1 VSRRRPGRRRWVA
14 TGLVVLVAAAGASAW
29 LVARGDDTSAAQPLA
44 TTRATRATLTQ
55 TVDASF
61 ALAKDGTSTL
71 ATPAQG
77 TVTSV
82 SLTEGKAVKALTKL
96 VGIDGKAIYGI
107 PTGYPLYRNL
117 AEGDEGPDVT
127 ALQRALAAAGYDPGD
142 ADGEFGGETAE
153 ALAGW
158 QADQELD
165 ETGRLELATFVSYK
179 PSAVVD
185 EVDVAVGDKVQAGG
199 KLATLA
205 PTSSLVAT
213 ADVSQLDVAKLKVGQ
228 RVTLT
233 FDALDGA
240 DASGTV
246 DDIADAPESTEG
258 SAGTTTVVQYPVTV
272 RIGKLPAGTRDGMTG
287 QASVVTA
294 SRRNVVTVPSSA
306 IGGSSANPTVQ
317 VVEDGAVVTRSVVVG
332 LVTTQGSEILTGLQ
346 AGEQVVTGT
355 IATDTGAAN
364 QNQPGGG
371 PFGPGGGGFPGGG
384 LPGGGLPGG
393 GGGGPGGG
401 NP

>member
-1 VSRRRPGRRRWVA
+1 MSRRRPGRRRWVV
-14 TGLVVLVAAAGASAW
+14 TGLLVLVVAAGASAW

-44 TTRATRATLTQ
+44 TTRATQATLTQ

-142 ADGEFGGETAE
+142 ADGEFGSETAE
-153 ALAGW
+153 ALADW

-165 ETGRLELATFVSYK
+165 ENGRLELATFVSYK

-213 ADVSQLDVAKLKVGQ
+213 AEVSQLDVAKLKLGQ

-272 RIGKLPAGTRDGMTG
+272 RIAKLPTGARDGMTG

-317 VVEDGAVVTRSVVVG
+317 VVEDGAVVTRPVVVG

-364 QNQPGGG
+364 QDQPGGG
-371 PFGPGGGGFPGGG
+371 GFGPGGGGFPGGG
-384 LPGGGLPGG
+384 FPGG

>member
-1 VSRRRPGRRRWVA
+1 MSRRRPGRRRWVA
-14 TGLVVLVAAAGASAW
+14 TGLVVLVVAAGASAW

-44 TTRATRATLTQ
+44 TTRATQATLTQ

-153 ALAGW
+153 ALADW

-272 RIGKLPAGTRDGMTG
+272 RIGKLPTGTRDGMTG

-306 IGGSSANPTVQ
+306 IGGSSTNPTVQ
-317 VVEDGAVVTRSVVVG
+317 VVEDGAVSTRSVVVG
-332 LVTTQGSEILTGLQ
+332 LVTTPGSEILTGLQ

-355 IATDTGAAN
+355 IATDTEAAN

-371 PFGPGGGGFPGGG
+371 GFGPGGGGFPGGG
-384 LPGGGLPGG
+384 FPGG